1 MTALRRLIEEALT
14 PSSAAET
21 PFKWLVIALA
31 HSLAGAALVGALGLI
46 GAPALTWAVPLLYF
60 ALKEVPDMRC
70 RGGTRLDSL
79 IDTGWVATGCLYGGE
94 TLWPLAI
101 VTAATVGA
109 VLRGAPKP

>member
-1 MTALRRLIEEALT
+1 MGVL
-14 PSSAAET
+14 
-21 PFKWLVIALA
+21 
-31 HSLAGAALVGALGLI
+31 HLI
-46 GAPALTWAVPLLYF
+46 GAPALTWAVPVAYF
-60 ALKEVPDMRC
+60 ALKEVPDMRS